1 MKKRRLLSLLLAAL
15 MILSLCAGCG
25 PSGDNAEGGAKDDDT
40 LYLRLS
46 TALQSTDWQQTAIM
60 ESSKITYIQL
70 FEGLYGMDES
80 AGGYYNLLA
89 KDVQLSDDNLT
100 YTIELVDAT
109 FQNGDPLTA
118 EDVVFSYQLAMENPK
133 FGYVTSMI
141 DSVEAQGDKTVIIT
155 LKFPYSAI
163 SHTFFTVKIYSKR
176 EYQEIVD
183 SGVAFGT
190 TPHTAGTGP
199 YYVSEYDVSAGVK
212 LKAYENYWQG
222 APAIKNVEYR
232 LITEDAAAVIAFE
245 NGELDYLIDAP
256 LSEWEDIEAAAGEN
270 CSLQK
275 ANDIQFLAINYQ
287 SPSNNGILA
296 NPKVREAI
304 FYAVNKDN
312 VVKAATNGYGTAA
325 TEYMVPEYV
334 ATSPRASDGKFETY
348 EYSKEKCHQ
357 ALLDAGFTEE
367 EIAAGIPV
375 GTIVTYNSDT
385 APKAKAAVVIQ
396 ACLAE
401 NGMIAEVEIGENA
414 PITDRLYKLDY
425 DMCVYADSG
434 NYDYNNIRQQV
445 HSESVGMYVVCY
457 KDDKN
462 TFDWQKIED
471 LVDQGVQTADVS
483 KRYDIYTELWSM
495 IMDTATILPLYHN
508 AVGIAWSDRVK
519 LASIDPFYY
528 HLTDFSW
535 AE

>member
-1 MKKRRLLSLLLAAL
+1 MSKKRIISFLLAAMMLLSLCTA
-15 MILSLCAGCG
+15 CG
-25 PSGDNAEGGAKDDDT
+25 PSGEGNTGGGDEDT

-89 KDVQLSDDNLT
+89 KDVQLSEDNLT

-141 DSVEAQGDKTVIIT
+141 DTVEAQGDKIVVVT

-163 SHTFFTVKIYSKR
+163 SHTFFTIKIYSKR

-183 SGVAFGT
+183 SGVTFGT

-199 YYVSEYDVSAGVK
+199 YYVSEYDISAGVK

-256 LSEWEDIEAAAGEN
+256 LSEWEDIEAAAGER
-270 CSLQK
+270 CTLQK

-312 VVKAATNGYGTAA
+312 VVKAATSGYGTAA
-325 TEYMVPEYV
+325 TEYMVPDYV
-334 ATSPRASDGKFETY
+334 ATSPRVTDGKFETY
-348 EYSKEKCHQ
+348 DYSKEKCHQ

-462 TFDWQKIED
+462 TFDWQKIES
-471 LVDQGVQTADVS
+471 LVDQGVQTADVGE
-483 KRYDIYTELWSM
+483 RYDIYTELWSM
-495 IMDTATILPLYHN
+495 VMDTATILPLYHN
-508 AVGIAWSDRVK
+508 AVGIAWSDRVE

-535 AE
+535 AK